1 MNRRTFLKAA
11 PAIALMSALTAA
23 PRSRAVVVVGN
34 SLSALNV
41 AAYPQVATCWP
52 TLLGDMLPSWAIVN
66 TAQGGGNIEDAER
79 IAPAYIDALAPA
91 LDTAV
96 VVYEGGNHI
105 AQRTQSGAAS
115 FARHRA
121 FCEARHA
128 AGAAWIVLATI
139 PARSA
144 SVMPSWWAGERDAFN
159 VLARESWREFADVL
173 VDVAALPEMQRAD
186 DARYFYDG
194 VHTTR
199 EANEITAR
207 AFAAA
212 IAGLHIKPLAR
223 PAVSCLALPLIGR

>member
-1 MNRRTFLKAA
+1 MNRRTFLKAGA
-11 PAIALMSALTAA
+11 AIALMSTPTAA
-23 PRSRAVVVVGN
+23 TRSRAAVVVGN

-41 AAYPQVATCWP
+41 AAYPAIATCWP
-52 TLLGDMLPSWAIVN
+52 TLLGDMMPGWAVVN

-79 IAPAYIDALAPA
+79 IAPAYIDALASA
-91 LDTAV
+91 LDVAV

-121 FCEARHA
+121 FCEARRA
-128 AGAAWIVLATI
+128 AGAAWIVLATL

-144 SVMPSWWAGERDAFN
+144 SVMPAWWAGERDVFN
-159 VLARESWREFADVL
+159 ALARETWREFADAL
-173 VDVAALPEMQRAD
+173 VDLAALPEMQRAD

-207 AFAAA
+207 AFADAV
-212 IAGLHIKPLAR
+212 AGLHVKPQAR
-223 PAVSCLALPLIGR
+223 PSCLAFPMVSR